1 MSRPLIHRALL
12 GAAWALSGVT
22 AVTVGA
28 ALHGLIATPW
38 QAVLFAGAFVV
49 LDLVKYLLWPTAR
62 DFFAAGR
69 QRAARAMVGCAI
81 VLAGVSAWAT
91 SDLFT
96 NALRERAAQQVA
108 QQQRIALAQAER
120 AQAQHELEQLAGE
133 AAAIRVQADA
143 LRARGMA
150 TPALNLETSALA
162 RLDTRH
168 DAARERIALAGAE
181 LARLQALPVATT
193 LPDAL
198 AHLLGLG
205 LALALEIVPA
215 LLLTALRGHT
225 PAAAAV
231 QESPAVAAQPRTP
244 AAPAA
249 PAAQAPHGRRLRA
262 AVSRALRPKMRDS
275 PSAPPPP
282 SHAITNHAALAGGS
296 RP

>member
-12 GAAWALSGVT
+12 GVAWALSGVT

-81 VLAGVSAWAT
+81 VLAGISAWAT

-133 AAAIRVQADA
+133 AAAIRAQADA

-198 AHLLGLG
+198 ARLLGLG
-205 LALALEIVPA
+205 FALALEIVPA
-215 LLLTALRGHT
+215 LLLTALRGHA

-231 QESPAVAAQPRTP
+231 QESPAAVAAQPRT
-244 AAPAA
+244 PAA

>member
-1 MSRPLIHRALL
+1 MNRPLIHRALL

-81 VLAGVSAWAT
+81 VLAGISAWAT

-198 AHLLGLG
+198 ARLLGLG
-205 LALALEIVPA
+205 FALALEIVPA
-215 LLLTALRGHT
+215 LLLTALRGHA

-231 QESPAVAAQPRTP
+231 QESPTVTAQPRT
-244 AAPAA
+244 PAA

>member
-38 QAVLFAGAFVV
+38 QAALFAGAFVV

-81 VLAGVSAWAT
+81 VLAGISAWAT

-198 AHLLGLG
+198 ARLLGLG

-225 PAAAAV
+225 PVVAAV
-231 QESPAVAAQPRTP
+231 QESPSVAPQPRTP
-244 AAPAA
+244 TAPAD
-249 PAAQAPHGRRLRA
+249 QAPHGRRLRA

>member
-1 MSRPLIHRALL
+1 MNRPLIHRALL

-81 VLAGVSAWAT
+81 VLAGISAWAT

-198 AHLLGLG
+198 ARLLGLG

-231 QESPAVAAQPRTP
+231 QESTAALAAQPRTP
-244 AAPAA
+244 TA
-249 PAAQAPHGRRLRA
+249 PAAQAPYGRRLRA

>member
-1 MSRPLIHRALL
+1 MNRPLIHRALL

-81 VLAGVSAWAT
+81 VLAGISAWAT

-108 QQQRIALAQAER
+108 QQQRIAVAQAER

-198 AHLLGLG
+198 ARLLGLG
-205 LALALEIVPA
+205 FALALEIVPA

-231 QESPAVAAQPRTP
+231 QESPAVAAQPRT
-244 AAPAA
+244 PAA